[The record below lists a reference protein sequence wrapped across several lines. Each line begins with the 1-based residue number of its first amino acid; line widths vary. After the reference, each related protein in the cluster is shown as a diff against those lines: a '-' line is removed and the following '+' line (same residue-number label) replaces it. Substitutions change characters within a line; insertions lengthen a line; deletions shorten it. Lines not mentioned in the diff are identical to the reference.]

1 MLSNPNVNPK
11 NRVAYKETW
20 KCQIAKKFSRL
31 YPEPHWGPSEQT
43 HEGPSEKDPKPHALK
58 LRNSQF
64 EHNGNLEIPGSHP
77 EYDDDYLDELHK
89 KDD

>member
-1 MLSNPNVNPK
+1 MLIKKHISAKYPK
-11 NRVAYKETW
+11 IFRNFT
-20 KCQIAKKFSRL
+20 
-31 YPEPHWGPSEQT
+31 PEPHWENSGQIP
-43 HEGPSEKDPKPHALK
+43 EGPSEKDPKPHALK

-64 EHNGNLEIPGSHP
+64 EPNGNLEIPGSHP